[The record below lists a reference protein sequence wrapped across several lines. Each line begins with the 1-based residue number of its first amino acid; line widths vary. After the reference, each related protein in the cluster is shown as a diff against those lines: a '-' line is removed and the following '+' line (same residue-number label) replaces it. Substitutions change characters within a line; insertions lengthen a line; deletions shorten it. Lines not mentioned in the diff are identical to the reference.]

1 MRVGELQRCGSPL
14 LCAEVRLSV
23 AAVPNFG
30 GGWNADVPCVTH
42 AECGLHHLGRPQ
54 LRVTILI
61 AAFALGACHGPG
73 ADAGDRTDTNAGV
86 VKSPGASAA
95 TVTPILRTGR
105 TISGQPL
112 KLPQGEAEMAAVSV
126 DIPAGQSLPIHQH
139 PWSRLFYV
147 ERGTLRVTN
156 HDTGMSMDFKA
167 GQAGAEAVGQW
178 HAGSAVGEGPVRLI
192 VIDLVPPGVNNTIM
206 KAASAA
212 R

>member
-1 MRVGELQRCGSPL
+1 
-14 LCAEVRLSV
+14 
-23 AAVPNFG
+23 
-30 GGWNADVPCVTH
+30 
-42 AECGLHHLGRPQ
+42 
-54 LRVTILI
+54 LRVTLLI
-61 AAFALGACHGPG
+61 AASALSACHGLE
-73 ADAGDRTDTNAGV
+73 ADAADRADTNTGV
-86 VKSPGASAA
+86 ANKPIASAA

-105 TISGQPL
+105 TMSGQPL
-112 KLPQGEAEMAAVSV
+112 KLPQGGAEMAAVTV
-126 DIPAGQSLPIHQH
+126 DIPAGQALPVHKH

-178 HAGSAVGEGPVRLI
+178 HSGSAVGDGPVRLI

-206 KAASAA
+206 RPAGAA